1 MNADAPRP
9 TVRVR
14 RATAHDARALADIAA
29 RTFAAA
35 FGDSNSPED
44 LALHLTKS
52 YSEAQQGAEIAD
64 PDVDVLL
71 AEVDDS
77 LAGYAPVS
85 YTHLTLPT
93 NREV

>member
-44 LALHLTKS
+44 LALRRC
-52 YSEAQQGAEIAD
+52 I
-64 PDVDVLL
+64 P
-71 AEVDDS
+71 
-77 LAGYAPVS
+77 AG
-85 YTHLTLPT
+85 
-93 NREV
+93 